1 MDDGLQF
8 NLPKNRSSVI
18 KVIGV
23 GGGGSNAVNHMKNV
37 GVNGVDFMVFNTDA
51 QALYHSPVANKVQLG
66 ASLTEGL
73 GAGADPEIGRKAA
86 EESISEIQHMLETGT
101 KMCFITAGMGGG
113 TGTGAA
119 PIIAKAAR
127 DMGILTVG
135 IVTSPFGFEGKI
147 RKAQAEEGIKAM
159 REAVDSLIVIN
170 NDKLRQVYGD
180 LGFRNAF
187 AKADAVLAGAAK
199 GIAEVITNHYTQN
212 IDLRDAKTVLEN
224 SGSALFGT
232 GEGTGSNRAALAI
245 EAALDSPLLNDN
257 QIKGAQNVLLLL
269 TSGSGE
275 HEVTIDEI
283 GEITDHIQ
291 REAGGNANVIMGIGA
306 AEEEGSK
313 ITCTIIATG
322 FPTGTRVLPTDKVE
336 VVKYDLDTQESQVH
350 TQEVLAVE
358 EIIEEAPAPVAET
371 SERIVMD
378 LGEAEEE
385 EMTMPAPLME
395 EAPEAKD
402 EVEMDEAPEME
413 ASPEMET
420 TIELEETP
428 EVTAHDEFE
437 VEDVIELEETPEVL
451 TVEEEEDPMMGFPQ
465 MPEEDHEE
473 RFESTIESDTHLD
486 EEPTVHVLEWDL
498 EDEDEPIHER
508 IVSAEE
514 ASILSVVEETE
525 SEEFEE
531 LPIAEETKEAEEAAE
546 PTLAGGWDLFSNAH
560 EPEEEEIELTFVDD
574 EDDGEVS
581 LELDTPEEEETPF
594 DAPAPAAR
602 ENHHGMVEAQAAPA
616 MPEAM
621 DAPIEEEETTFSLD
635 DIDGDGFSLE
645 IEEADTPRA
654 EDKEAPEERDYDP
667 FEMSLSDMPELKA
680 KADLEVVESS
690 FTLPSTEF
698 DMQPEASVDA
708 LEVSTMEE
716 DPDLKFEV
724 KSSEAVEELEDE
736 ADATVE
742 QAMDQP
748 ISQLPKRAA
757 QELPDKIQ
765 ERMNRLQKFGY
776 RFKENLT
783 EVERTP
789 AYKRQGIDFDL
800 EQKSGEMPSNLGVD
814 SEGNI
819 RTNNSFLHD
828 NVD

>member
-37 GVNGVDFMVFNTDA
+37 GVNGVDFMVCNTDA

-73 GAGADPEIGRKAA
+73 GAGADPEIGRQAA
-86 EESISEIQHMLETGT
+86 EESIGEIQNMLETGT

-119 PIIAKAAR
+119 PIIAQAAR

-187 AKADAVLAGAAK
+187 EKADEVLAGAAK

-232 GEGTGSNRAALAI
+232 GEGTGSNRAELAI
-245 EAALDSPLLNDN
+245 GGALDSPLLNDN

-322 FPTGTRVLPTDKVE
+322 FPTGTRMLPTDKVE

-350 TQEVLAVE
+350 TQEVVTAQ
-358 EIIEEAPAPVAET
+358 EIIEEAPEPVADT

-385 EMTMPAPLME
+385 EVAMPAPLME
-395 EAPEAKD
+395 EAPEVED
-402 EVEMDEAPEME
+402 EFEMDEAPEME
-413 ASPEMET
+413 AA
-420 TIELEETP
+420 IELEETS
-428 EVTAHDEFE
+428 EVVAHAELE
-437 VEDVIELEETPEVL
+437 VEAAED
-451 TVEEEEDPMMGFPQ
+451 EEDPMMGFPQ

-473 RFESTIESDTHLD
+473 RFEGTIESDTNID

-498 EDEDEPIHER
+498 EDEAEEAHES

-514 ASILSVVEETE
+514 ASILPVVEEAE
-525 SEEFEE
+525 NEEFEE
-531 LPIAEETKEAEEAAE
+531 LPVGEETEEVEEAAE
-546 PTLAGGWDLFSNAH
+546 PTLAGGWDLFSTAH

-574 EDDGEVS
+574 EDDGKVS
-581 LELDTPEEEETPF
+581 MELDTPEEEETPF

-602 ENHHGMVEAQAAPA
+602 DNHHGMVEAQAAPA

-645 IEEADTPRA
+645 IEEVDTPRA

-667 FEMSLSDMPELKA
+667 FEMSLSDMSELKA

-708 LEVSTMEE
+708 VEVSTMEE
-716 DPDLKFEV
+716 DPDLKFEI
-724 KSSEAVEELEDE
+724 KASEVAEELEEE

-757 QELPDKIQ
+757 QELPNKIQ

-789 AYKRQGIDFDL
+789 AYKRQGLDVDL
-800 EQKSGEMPSNLGVD
+800 EQKSGEKPSNLGVD
-814 SEGNI
+814 PEGNI

>member
-1 MDDGLQF
+1 MIDDGLQF

-37 GVNGVDFMVFNTDA
+37 GVNGVDFMVCNTDA

-73 GAGADPEIGRKAA
+73 GAGADPEIGRQAA
-86 EESISEIQHMLETGT
+86 VESIDEIQSILETGT

-147 RKAQAEEGIKAM
+147 RKAQSEEGIKAM

-187 AKADAVLAGAAK
+187 AKADEVLAGAAK

-232 GEGTGSNRAALAI
+232 GEGEGPDRAVTAI
-245 EAALDSPLLNDN
+245 GAALDSPLLNDN
-257 QIKGAQNVLLLL
+257 HIKGAKNILLLL

-275 HEVTIDEI
+275 HEITIDEI

-291 REAGGNANVIMGIGA
+291 REAGGNANVIMGIGD
-306 AEEEGSK
+306 AEEVGSK

-336 VVKYDLDTQESQVH
+336 VVKYDLESQDTPAVVAVEVPSAKVELDTQEP
-350 TQEVLAVE
+350 TLEME
-358 EIIEEAPAPVAET
+358 ERV
-371 SERIVMD
+371 VMD

-385 EMTMPAPLME
+385 EAPVFAAE
-395 EAPEAKD
+395 QETPGA
-402 EVEMDEAPEME
+402 EVEEDFETEA
-413 ASPEMET
+413 
-420 TIELEETP
+420 
-428 EVTAHDEFE
+428 EFQQ
-437 VEDVIELEETPEVL
+437 
-451 TVEEEEDPMMGFPQ
+451 EDPMVGFPQ

-473 RFESTIESDTHLD
+473 RFEGTIQENAFID
-486 EEPTVHVLEWDL
+486 EEPTVHVLEWDM
-498 EDEDEPIHER
+498 EDEEEEVQER
-508 IVSAEE
+508 IVAAEE
-514 ASILSVVEETE
+514 MSILPVNEEIEEPEME
-525 SEEFEE
+525 SEAFDQDAQQ
-531 LPIAEETKEAEEAAE
+531 LS
-546 PTLAGGWDLFSNAH
+546 GGWDLFSTVDSS
-560 EPEEEEIELTFVDD
+560 EEEEMELTFVDD
-574 EDDGEVS
+574 TDEEAQSTEVAHAM
-581 LELDTPEEEETPF
+581 ETQEEVEYEF
-594 DAPAPAAR
+594 DAPAPAQMER
-602 ENHHGMVEAQAAPA
+602 STGMIESKQEEFPQALEAPLSEDLDQDSEGAAFTL
-616 MPEAM
+616 
-621 DAPIEEEETTFSLD
+621 DDIEGDGFTLEFDNEETTFEQD
-635 DIDGDGFSLE
+635 
-645 IEEADTPRA
+645 
-654 EDKEAPEERDYDP
+654 EDEPEERDYDP
-667 FEMSLSDMPELKA
+667 FDMSLSEMPDLKM
-680 KADLEVVESS
+680 KADMEGVESS
-690 FTLPSTEF
+690 FKLPSSEF
-698 DMQPEASVDA
+698 DLKPQASVDPT
-708 LEVSTMEE
+708 EVDTLDDPELRFEIKETAQTYEE
-716 DPDLKFEV
+716 ETETSLDVDMDL
-724 KSSEAVEELEDE
+724 
-736 ADATVE
+736 
-742 QAMDQP
+742 P
-748 ISQLPKRAA
+748 IAHLPKRTA
-757 QELPDKIQ
+757 QELPSKIQ

-789 AYKRQGIDFDL
+789 AYKRQGLDFDL
-800 EQKSGEMPSNLGVD
+800 EQKSAQTPSNLGVD

>member
-37 GVNGVDFMVFNTDA
+37 GVNGVDFMVCNTDA

-66 ASLTEGL
+66 VSLTEGL
-73 GAGADPEIGRKAA
+73 GAGADPEIGRQAA
-86 EESISEIQHMLETGT
+86 EESIGEIQNILETGT

-187 AKADAVLAGAAK
+187 AKADEVLAGAAK

-232 GEGTGSNRAALAI
+232 GEGTGSNRAELAI
-245 EAALDSPLLNDN
+245 GAALDSPLLNDN

-350 TQEVLAVE
+350 TQEVVTAQ
-358 EIIEEAPAPVAET
+358 EIIEEAPAPVADS

-385 EMTMPAPLME
+385 EVAMPAPLME
-395 EAPEAKD
+395 EAPEVED
-402 EVEMDEAPEME
+402 EFEMDEAPEMDEVPAME
-413 ASPEMET
+413 AA
-420 TIELEETP
+420 IELEETL
-428 EVTAHDEFE
+428 EVVARAELE
-437 VEDVIELEETPEVL
+437 VEAAED
-451 TVEEEEDPMMGFPQ
+451 EEDPMMGFPQ
-465 MPEEDHEE
+465 LPEEDHEE
-473 RFESTIESDTHLD
+473 RFEGTIESDTNLD

-498 EDEDEPIHER
+498 EDEAEEAHES

-514 ASILSVVEETE
+514 ASILPVVEEAE
-525 SEEFEE
+525 NEEFEE
-531 LPIAEETKEAEEAAE
+531 IPVGEETEEVVEAAE
-546 PTLAGGWDLFSNAH
+546 PTLAGGWDLFSTAH

-581 LELDTPEEEETPF
+581 MELDAPTEQETPF

-621 DAPIEEEETTFSLD
+621 DAPIEEDETTFSLD

-645 IEEADTPRA
+645 IEEVDTPRA

-708 LEVSTMEE
+708 VEVSTMEE
-716 DPDLKFEV
+716 DPDLKFEI
-724 KSSEAVEELEDE
+724 KASEVVEELEEE

-757 QELPDKIQ
+757 QELPNKIQ

-789 AYKRQGIDFDL
+789 AYKRQGLDFDL
-800 EQKSGEMPSNLGVD
+800 EQKSAEMPSNLGVD

>member
-1 MDDGLQF
+1 MMDDGLQF

-37 GVNGVDFMVFNTDA
+37 GVNGVDFMVCNTDA

-66 ASLTEGL
+66 VSLTEGL
-73 GAGADPEIGRKAA
+73 GAGADPEIGRQAA
-86 EESISEIQHMLETGT
+86 EESISEIQNMLETGT

-119 PIIAKAAR
+119 PVIAKASR

-187 AKADAVLAGAAK
+187 AKADEVLAGAAK

-232 GEGTGSNRAALAI
+232 GEGTGSNRAELAI
-245 EAALDSPLLNDN
+245 GAALDSPLLNDN

-350 TQEVLAVE
+350 TQEVVTAQ
-358 EIIEEAPAPVAET
+358 EIIEEVPAPVANT

-385 EMTMPAPLME
+385 EVAMPAPLME
-395 EAPEAKD
+395 EAPE
-402 EVEMDEAPEME
+402 
-413 ASPEMET
+413 
-420 TIELEETP
+420 
-428 EVTAHDEFE
+428 
-437 VEDVIELEETPEVL
+437 VED
-451 TVEEEEDPMMGFPQ
+451 EEDPMMGFPQ
-465 MPEEDHEE
+465 MPEEDYEE
-473 RFESTIESDTHLD
+473 RFEATIESDTNLD

-498 EDEDEPIHER
+498 EELDEEAHES

-514 ASILSVVEETE
+514 ASILPAVEEAE
-525 SEEFEE
+525 NDEFEE
-531 LPIAEETKEAEEAAE
+531 LPVGEEAAE
-546 PTLAGGWDLFSNAH
+546 LEEATEPTLVGGWDLFSAAH

-581 LELDTPEEEETPF
+581 MELDAPTEEETPF

-602 ENHHGMVEAQAAPA
+602 DNHHGMVEAQTAPA

-635 DIDGDGFSLE
+635 DIEGDGFSLE
-645 IEEADTPRA
+645 IEEVDTPKA

-708 LEVSTMEE
+708 VEVSTMEE
-716 DPDLKFEV
+716 DPDLKFEI
-724 KSSEAVEELEDE
+724 KASEVVEELEEE

-757 QELPDKIQ
+757 QELPNKIQ

-789 AYKRQGIDFDL
+789 AYKRQGMDFDL
-800 EQKSGEMPSNLGVD
+800 EQKSAEMPSNLGVD

>member
-1 MDDGLQF
+1 MMDDGLQF

-37 GVNGVDFMVFNTDA
+37 GVNGVDFMVCNTDA

-73 GAGADPEIGRKAA
+73 GAGADPDIGRQAA
-86 EESISEIQHMLETGT
+86 QESIDEIQNILETGT

-187 AKADAVLAGAAK
+187 AKADEVLAGAAK

-232 GEGTGSNRAALAI
+232 GEGTGSNRAELAI
-245 EAALDSPLLNDN
+245 GAALDSPLLNDN

-275 HEVTIDEI
+275 YEVTIDEM

-322 FPTGTRVLPTDKVE
+322 FPTGTRVLPTDTVE
-336 VVKYDLDTQESQVH
+336 VVKYDLDTQNSTID
-350 TQEVLAVE
+350 TQEVIATQ
-358 EIIEEAPAPVAET
+358 EIIEKAPAPVADT

-378 LGEAEEE
+378 LGE
-385 EMTMPAPLME
+385 
-395 EAPEAKD
+395 
-402 EVEMDEAPEME
+402 
-413 ASPEMET
+413 
-420 TIELEETP
+420 
-428 EVTAHDEFE
+428 
-437 VEDVIELEETPEVL
+437 
-451 TVEEEEDPMMGFPQ
+451 VEEEEVAMPVPLMEVEPEIEEEENLMMGFAQ

-473 RFESTIESDTHLD
+473 RFEDTIESDTTLD

-498 EDEDEPIHER
+498 EDQDEEAHES
-508 IVSAEE
+508 IVSADD
-514 ASILSVVEETE
+514 ASILTVVDEVENE
-525 SEEFEE
+525 DFEE
-531 LPIAEETKEAEEAAE
+531 LPVAEETQEIKDTTE
-546 PTLAGGWDLFSNAH
+546 PTLVGGWDLFSTVH
-560 EPEEEEIELTFVDD
+560 EPEEEEIELNFVDD

-581 LELDTPEEEETPF
+581 MELDTPAEEETPF
-594 DAPAPAAR
+594 DATAPAAL
-602 ENHHGMVEAQAAPA
+602 ENKHGMVEAQAATA

-635 DIDGDGFSLE
+635 DIEGDGFSLE
-645 IEEADTPRA
+645 IEEVDTPRSK
-654 EDKEAPEERDYDP
+654 DKEAPEERDYDP

-698 DMQPEASVDA
+698 EMQPEASVDA
-708 LEVSTMEE
+708 AEVSTMEE
-716 DPDLKFEV
+716 DPDLKFQI
-724 KSSEAVEELEDE
+724 KASEALEELGDE

-757 QELPDKIQ
+757 QELPNKIQ

-789 AYKRQGIDFDL
+789 AYKRQGLDVDL
-800 EQKSGEMPSNLGVD
+800 EQKSGEKPSNLGVD

>member
-37 GVNGVDFMVFNTDA
+37 GVNGVDFMVCNTDA

-73 GAGADPEIGRKAA
+73 GAGADPEIGRQAA
-86 EESISEIQHMLETGT
+86 EESIGEIQNMLETGT
-101 KMCFITAGMGGG
+101 KMCFVTAGMGGG

-127 DMGILTVG
+127 EMDILTVG
-135 IVTSPFGFEGKI
+135 IVTSPFAFEGKI
-147 RKAQAEEGIKAM
+147 RKVQAEKGISAM
-159 REAVDSLIVIN
+159 REVVDSLIVIN

-187 AKADAVLAGAAK
+187 EKADEVLAGAAK

-232 GEGTGSNRAALAI
+232 GEGTGSNRAEHAI
-245 EAALDSPLLNDN
+245 SAALDSPLLNDN

-269 TSGSGE
+269 TSASGE

-283 GEITDHIQ
+283 GEITNHIQ

-306 AEEEGSK
+306 AKEEGSK

-336 VVKYDLDTQESQVH
+336 VVKYDLDTQESQVQNQEVIA
-350 TQEVLAVE
+350 TQES
-358 EIIEEAPAPVAET
+358 IEEAPEPIADS

-378 LGEAEEE
+378 LGEADEEE
-385 EMTMPAPLME
+385 VSMPAPRT
-395 EAPEAKD
+395 
-402 EVEMDEAPEME
+402 EVQPEME
-413 ASPEMET
+413 GA
-420 TIELEETP
+420 
-428 EVTAHDEFE
+428 
-437 VEDVIELEETPEVL
+437 VEDEDELKMEAAIESKEISEVM
-451 TVEEEEDPMMGFPQ
+451 TEEEEDPMIGFPQ
-465 MPEEDHEE
+465 MPEENHEE
-473 RFESTIESDTHLD
+473 RFEGTIESDTNLD

-498 EDEDEPIHER
+498 VEEDEEARES

-514 ASILSVVEETE
+514 ASVLPVTEEIEETE
-525 SEEFEE
+525 G
-531 LPIAEETKEAEEAAE
+531 ATGQ
-546 PTLAGGWDLFSNAH
+546 TLEGGWDLFSTAH

-574 EDDGEVS
+574 ENDGEAS
-581 LELDTPEEEETPF
+581 MELDTQEEEETPF
-594 DAPAPAAR
+594 DAPAPTAR
-602 ENHHGMVEAQAAPA
+602 ENNHGMVEAQTAPV

-621 DAPIEEEETTFSLD
+621 DAPIEDEETTFSLD
-635 DIDGDGFSLE
+635 DVEGDGFTLE
-645 IEEADTPRA
+645 MEEVDTLRV

-698 DMQPEASVDA
+698 DIQPEAAMDTA
-708 LEVSTMEE
+708 EVSTLEE
-716 DPDLKFEV
+716 DPDLKFEI
-724 KSSEAVEELEDE
+724 KATEAVEELEE
-736 ADATVE
+736 DAESSVE
-742 QAMDQP
+742 QTMDQP

-757 QELPDKIQ
+757 QELPSKIQ

-789 AYKRQGIDFDL
+789 AYKRQGLDVDL
-800 EQKSGEMPSNLGVD
+800 EQKSGEKPSNLGVD

>member
-1 MDDGLQF
+1 MIDDGLQF

-37 GVNGVDFMVFNTDA
+37 GVNGVDFMVCNTDA

-73 GAGADPEIGRKAA
+73 GAGADPEIGRQAA
-86 EESISEIQHMLETGT
+86 VESIDEIQSILETGT

-147 RKAQAEEGIKAM
+147 RKAQSEEGINAM

-187 AKADAVLAGAAK
+187 AKADEVLAGAAK

-232 GEGTGSNRAALAI
+232 GEGEGLDRAVTAI
-245 EAALDSPLLNDN
+245 GAALDSPLLNDN
-257 QIKGAQNVLLLL
+257 HIKGAKNILLLL

-275 HEVTIDEI
+275 HEITIDEI

-291 REAGGNANVIMGIGA
+291 REAGGNANVIMGIGD
-306 AEEEGSK
+306 AEEVGSK

-336 VVKYDLDTQESQVH
+336 VVKYDLESQDTPAVVAVEVPSAKVELDTQEP
-350 TQEVLAVE
+350 TLEME
-358 EIIEEAPAPVAET
+358 ERV
-371 SERIVMD
+371 VMD

-385 EMTMPAPLME
+385 EAPVFAAE
-395 EAPEAKD
+395 QETPGA
-402 EVEMDEAPEME
+402 EVEEDFETEA
-413 ASPEMET
+413 
-420 TIELEETP
+420 
-428 EVTAHDEFE
+428 EFQQ
-437 VEDVIELEETPEVL
+437 
-451 TVEEEEDPMMGFPQ
+451 EDPMVGFPQ

-473 RFESTIESDTHLD
+473 RFEGTIQENAFID
-486 EEPTVHVLEWDL
+486 EEPTVHVLEWDM
-498 EDEDEPIHER
+498 EDEEEEVQER
-508 IVSAEE
+508 IVAAEE
-514 ASILSVVEETE
+514 MSILPVNEEIEEPEME
-525 SEEFEE
+525 SEAFDQDAQQ
-531 LPIAEETKEAEEAAE
+531 LS
-546 PTLAGGWDLFSNAH
+546 GGWDLFSTVDSS
-560 EPEEEEIELTFVDD
+560 EEEEMELTFVDD
-574 EDDGEVS
+574 TDEEAQSTEVAHAM
-581 LELDTPEEEETPF
+581 ETQEEVEYEF
-594 DAPAPAAR
+594 DAPAPAQMER
-602 ENHHGMVEAQAAPA
+602 SSGMIESKQEEFPQALEAPLSEDLDQDSEGAAFTL
-616 MPEAM
+616 
-621 DAPIEEEETTFSLD
+621 DDIEGDGFTLEFDNEETTFEQD
-635 DIDGDGFSLE
+635 
-645 IEEADTPRA
+645 
-654 EDKEAPEERDYDP
+654 EDEPEERDYDP
-667 FEMSLSDMPELKA
+667 FDMSLSEMPDLKM
-680 KADLEVVESS
+680 KADMEGVESS
-690 FTLPSTEF
+690 FKLPSSEF
-698 DMQPEASVDA
+698 DLKPQASVDPT
-708 LEVSTMEE
+708 EVDTLDDPELRFEIKETTQTYEE
-716 DPDLKFEV
+716 ETETSLDVDMDL
-724 KSSEAVEELEDE
+724 
-736 ADATVE
+736 
-742 QAMDQP
+742 P
-748 ISQLPKRAA
+748 IAHLPKRTA
-757 QELPDKIQ
+757 QELPSKIQ

-789 AYKRQGIDFDL
+789 AYKRQGLDFDL
-800 EQKSGEMPSNLGVD
+800 EQKSAQTPSNLGVD

>member
-1 MDDGLQF
+1 MMDDGLQF

-37 GVNGVDFMVFNTDA
+37 GVNGVDFMVCNTDA

-73 GAGADPEIGRKAA
+73 GAGADPEIGRQAA
-86 EESISEIQHMLETGT
+86 EESIGEIQNMLETGT

-147 RKAQAEEGIKAM
+147 RKAQAEEGIKAV

-187 AKADAVLAGAAK
+187 AKADEVLAGAAK

-232 GEGTGSNRAALAI
+232 GEGTGSNRAELAI
-245 EAALDSPLLNDN
+245 GAALDSPLLNDN

-350 TQEVLAVE
+350 TQEVVTAQ
-358 EIIEEAPAPVAET
+358 EIIEEAPAPVADT

-385 EMTMPAPLME
+385 EVAMPAPPME
-395 EAPEAKD
+395 EAPEVED

-413 ASPEMET
+413 AA
-420 TIELEETP
+420 IELEETP
-428 EVTAHDEFE
+428 EIAHYELE
-437 VEDVIELEETPEVL
+437 VEAA
-451 TVEEEEDPMMGFPQ
+451 EEEEDPMMGFPQ

-473 RFESTIESDTHLD
+473 RFEGTIESDTNLD

-498 EDEDEPIHER
+498 EDEAEEAHES

-514 ASILSVVEETE
+514 ASFLPVMEEAE
-525 SEEFEE
+525 DEEFEE
-531 LPIAEETKEAEEAAE
+531 LPVAEETEEVEEAAE
-546 PTLAGGWDLFSNAH
+546 PTLAGGWDLFSTAH

-581 LELDTPEEEETPF
+581 MELDTQEEEETPF

-621 DAPIEEEETTFSLD
+621 DAPIEEEEETTFSLD

-645 IEEADTPRA
+645 IEEVDTPRV

-708 LEVSTMEE
+708 VEISTMEE
-716 DPDLKFEV
+716 DPDLKFEI
-724 KSSEAVEELEDE
+724 KASEVVEELEEE

-757 QELPDKIQ
+757 QELPNKIQ

-789 AYKRQGIDFDL
+789 AYKRQGLDVDL
-800 EQKSGEMPSNLGVD
+800 EQKSGEKPSNLGVD

>member
-1 MDDGLQF
+1 MMDDGLQF

-37 GVNGVDFMVFNTDA
+37 GVNGVDFMVCNTDA

-73 GAGADPEIGRKAA
+73 GAGADPAIGRQAA
-86 EESISEIQHMLETGT
+86 EESTGEIQNMLETGT

-187 AKADAVLAGAAK
+187 AKADEVLAGAAK

-232 GEGTGSNRAALAI
+232 GEGTGSNRAELAI
-245 EAALDSPLLNDN
+245 GAALDSPLLNDN

-350 TQEVLAVE
+350 TQEVIATQ
-358 EIIEEAPAPVAET
+358 EIIEEAPAPVSDT

-378 LGEAEEE
+378 LGETEEE
-385 EMTMPAPLME
+385 EVAMPAPLME
-395 EAPEAKD
+395 EAPEV
-402 EVEMDEAPEME
+402 EVEFEMDEAPEME
-413 ASPEMET
+413 VA
-420 TIELEETP
+420 IELEETT
-428 EVTAHDEFE
+428 EVMAHDELE
-437 VEDVIELEETPEVL
+437 VEAAED
-451 TVEEEEDPMMGFPQ
+451 EEDPMIGFPQ

-473 RFESTIESDTHLD
+473 RFEGTIESDTYLD

-498 EDEDEPIHER
+498 EDEDEEAHES

-514 ASILSVVEETE
+514 ASILPVMEEAE
-525 SEEFEE
+525 NDEFEE
-531 LPIAEETKEAEEAAE
+531 LPTADKTEEIEEAAE
-546 PTLAGGWDLFSNAH
+546 PTLVGGWNLFSNAH
-560 EPEEEEIELTFVDD
+560 EPDEEEIELTFVDD

-581 LELDTPEEEETPF
+581 MELDTPEEEETPF

-602 ENHHGMVEAQAAPA
+602 ENTHGMVEAQAAPD
-616 MPEAM
+616 MPDAM

-635 DIDGDGFSLE
+635 DIEGDGYSLE
-645 IEEADTPRA
+645 IEEVDTPKS

-690 FTLPSTEF
+690 FTLLSTEF

-708 LEVSTMEE
+708 VEVSTMEE
-716 DPDLKFEV
+716 DPDLKFEI
-724 KSSEAVEELEDE
+724 KASESVEEFEDE

-757 QELPDKIQ
+757 QELPNKIQ

-789 AYKRQGIDFDL
+789 AYKRQGLDVDL
-800 EQKSGEMPSNLGVD
+800 EQKSAETPSNLGVD

>member
-37 GVNGVDFMVFNTDA
+37 GVNGVDFMVCNTDA

-73 GAGADPEIGRKAA
+73 GAGADPEIGRQAA
-86 EESISEIQHMLETGT
+86 QESIGEIQNILETGT

-187 AKADAVLAGAAK
+187 AKADEVLAGAAK

-232 GEGTGSNRAALAI
+232 GEGTGSNRAELAI
-245 EAALDSPLLNDN
+245 GSALDSPLLNDN

-275 HEVTIDEI
+275 YEVTIDEM

-322 FPTGTRVLPTDKVE
+322 FPTGTRVLPTDTLE
-336 VVKYDLDTQESQVH
+336 VVKYDLDTQNTTVESQ
-350 TQEVLAVE
+350 EVIAMQ
-358 EIIEEAPAPVAET
+358 EIIEETPAPVADT

-378 LGEAEEE
+378 LGEAEEVE
-385 EMTMPAPLME
+385 VAVPTPLME
-395 EAPEAKD
+395 EAPEVED
-402 EVEMDEAPEME
+402 EVEVEMDQAPEME
-413 ASPEMET
+413 AA
-420 TIELEETP
+420 IQLEETP
-428 EVTAHDEFE
+428 EVMTA
-437 VEDVIELEETPEVL
+437 EEG
-451 TVEEEEDPMMGFPQ
+451 EDPMMGFPQ

-473 RFESTIESDTHLD
+473 RFEGTIESDTDLD

-498 EDEDEPIHER
+498 EDEDEEAHES
-508 IVSAEE
+508 IVSADD
-514 ASILSVVEETE
+514 ASILPVVDEVENEDIEELPVAEETE
-525 SEEFEE
+525 E
-531 LPIAEETKEAEEAAE
+531 IKDTTE
-546 PTLAGGWDLFSNAH
+546 PTLVGGWDLFSTAH
-560 EPEEEEIELTFVDD
+560 EPVEEEIELTFVDD

-581 LELDTPEEEETPF
+581 MELDTPTEEETPF

-602 ENHHGMVEAQAAPA
+602 DNHHGMVEAQAAPA

-621 DAPIEEEETTFSLD
+621 DAPIEEEEETTFSLD

-645 IEEADTPRA
+645 IEEVDTPRA

-690 FTLPSTEF
+690 FTLSSTEF
-698 DMQPEASVDA
+698 DMQPEAAVDA
-708 LEVSTMEE
+708 VEVSAIEE
-716 DPDLKFEV
+716 DPDLKFEI
-724 KSSEAVEELEDE
+724 KASEAVEELEEE
-736 ADATVE
+736 AEASVE

-757 QELPDKIQ
+757 QELPNKIQ

-789 AYKRQGIDFDL
+789 AYKRQGLDFDL
-800 EQKSGEMPSNLGVD
+800 EQKSGEMPSNLCVD
-814 SEGNI
+814 CDG
-819 RTNNSFLHD
+819 
-828 NVD
+828 

>member
-1 MDDGLQF
+1 MIDDGLQF

-37 GVNGVDFMVFNTDA
+37 GVNGVDFMVCNTDA

-73 GAGADPEIGRKAA
+73 GAGADPEIGRQAA
-86 EESISEIQHMLETGT
+86 VESIDEIQSILETGT

-147 RKAQAEEGIKAM
+147 RKAQSEEGIKAM

-187 AKADAVLAGAAK
+187 AKADEVLAGAAK

-232 GEGTGSNRAALAI
+232 GSGEGPDRAVTAI
-245 EAALDSPLLNDN
+245 GAALDSPLLNDN
-257 QIKGAQNVLLLL
+257 HIKGAKNILLLL

-275 HEVTIDEI
+275 HEITIDEI

-291 REAGGNANVIMGIGA
+291 REAGGNANVIMGIGD
-306 AEEEGSK
+306 AEEVGSK

-336 VVKYDLDTQESQVH
+336 VVKYDLESQDTPAVVAVEVPSAKVELDTQEP
-350 TQEVLAVE
+350 TLEME
-358 EIIEEAPAPVAET
+358 ERV
-371 SERIVMD
+371 VMD

-385 EMTMPAPLME
+385 EAPVFAAE
-395 EAPEAKD
+395 QKTPGA
-402 EVEMDEAPEME
+402 EVEGDFETEA
-413 ASPEMET
+413 
-420 TIELEETP
+420 ELQQ
-428 EVTAHDEFE
+428 
-437 VEDVIELEETPEVL
+437 
-451 TVEEEEDPMMGFPQ
+451 EDPMVGFPQ

-473 RFESTIESDTHLD
+473 RFEGTIQENAFID
-486 EEPTVHVLEWDL
+486 EEPTVHVLEWDM
-498 EDEDEPIHER
+498 EDEEEEVQER
-508 IVSAEE
+508 IVAAEE
-514 ASILSVVEETE
+514 MSILPVNEEIEEPEME
-525 SEEFEE
+525 SEVFDQDAQQ
-531 LPIAEETKEAEEAAE
+531 LS
-546 PTLAGGWDLFSNAH
+546 GGWDLFSTVDSS
-560 EPEEEEIELTFVDD
+560 EEEEMELTFVDD
-574 EDDGEVS
+574 TDEEAQSTEVAHAM
-581 LELDTPEEEETPF
+581 EAQEEVEYEF
-594 DAPAPAAR
+594 DAPAPAQMER
-602 ENHHGMVEAQAAPA
+602 STGMVESKQEEFPQALEAPLS
-616 MPEAM
+616 EAL
-621 DAPIEEEETTFSLD
+621 DQDSEGAAFTLDDIEGDGFTLEFDNEETTFEQD
-635 DIDGDGFSLE
+635 
-645 IEEADTPRA
+645 
-654 EDKEAPEERDYDP
+654 EDEPEERDYDP
-667 FEMSLSDMPELKA
+667 FDMSLSEMPDLKM
-680 KADLEVVESS
+680 KADMEGVESS
-690 FTLPSTEF
+690 FKLPSSEF
-698 DMQPEASVDA
+698 DLKPQASVDPT
-708 LEVSTMEE
+708 EVDTLDDPELRFEIKETAQTYEE
-716 DPDLKFEV
+716 ETETSLDVDMDL
-724 KSSEAVEELEDE
+724 
-736 ADATVE
+736 
-742 QAMDQP
+742 P
-748 ISQLPKRAA
+748 IAHLPKRTA
-757 QELPDKIQ
+757 QELPSKIQ

-789 AYKRQGIDFDL
+789 AYKRQGLDFDL
-800 EQKSGEMPSNLGVD
+800 EQKSAQTPSNLGVD

>member
-37 GVNGVDFMVFNTDA
+37 GVNGVDFMVCNTDA

-73 GAGADPEIGRKAA
+73 GAGADPEIGRQAA
-86 EESISEIQHMLETGT
+86 EESIGEIQNMLETGT

-119 PIIAKAAR
+119 PIIAQAAR

-187 AKADAVLAGAAK
+187 EKADEVLAGAAK

-232 GEGTGSNRAALAI
+232 GEGTGSNRAELAI
-245 EAALDSPLLNDN
+245 GGALDSPLLNDN

-322 FPTGTRVLPTDKVE
+322 FPTGTRMLPTDKVE

-350 TQEVLAVE
+350 TQEVVTAQ
-358 EIIEEAPAPVAET
+358 EIIEEAPEPVADT

-385 EMTMPAPLME
+385 EVAMPAPLME
-395 EAPEAKD
+395 EAPEVED
-402 EVEMDEAPEME
+402 EFEMDEAPEME
-413 ASPEMET
+413 AA
-420 TIELEETP
+420 IELEETS
-428 EVTAHDEFE
+428 EVVAHAELE
-437 VEDVIELEETPEVL
+437 VEAAED
-451 TVEEEEDPMMGFPQ
+451 EEDPMMGFPQ

-473 RFESTIESDTHLD
+473 RFEGTIESDTNPD

-498 EDEDEPIHER
+498 EDEDEEAHES
-508 IVSAEE
+508 IVSADD
-514 ASILSVVEETE
+514 ASILPVVDEVENE
-525 SEEFEE
+525 DFEE
-531 LPIAEETKEAEEAAE
+531 LPLAEETEEIKDTTE
-546 PTLAGGWDLFSNAH
+546 PTLVGGWDLFSTAH

-574 EDDGEVS
+574 EDDGEIS
-581 LELDTPEEEETPF
+581 MELDTPAEEETPLE
-594 DAPAPAAR
+594 APVPAVL
-602 ENHHGMVEAQAAPA
+602 ENKHGMVEAQAAPA

-635 DIDGDGFSLE
+635 DIEGDGFSLE
-645 IEEADTPRA
+645 IEEVDTPRSK
-654 EDKEAPEERDYDP
+654 DKEAPEERDYDP
-667 FEMSLSDMPELKA
+667 FEMSLSDMSELKA

-698 DMQPEASVDA
+698 EMQPETSVDIV
-708 LEVSTMEE
+708 EVSAMEE
-716 DPDLKFEV
+716 DPDLKFQI
-724 KSSEAVEELEDE
+724 KASEGLEELEDE

-757 QELPDKIQ
+757 QELPNKIQ

-789 AYKRQGIDFDL
+789 AYKRQGLDVDL
-800 EQKSGEMPSNLGVD
+800 EQKSGEKPSNLGVD

>member
-37 GVNGVDFMVFNTDA
+37 GVNGVDFMVCNTDA

-73 GAGADPEIGRKAA
+73 GAGADPEIGRQAA
-86 EESISEIQHMLETGT
+86 EESIGEIQNMLETGT

-119 PIIAKAAR
+119 PVIAKASR

-187 AKADAVLAGAAK
+187 AKADEVLAGAAK

-232 GEGTGSNRAALAI
+232 GEGTGSNRAELAI
-245 EAALDSPLLNDN
+245 GSALDSPLLNDN

-350 TQEVLAVE
+350 TEEVIATQEM
-358 EIIEEAPAPVAET
+358 IEETPAPVAQT

-385 EMTMPAPLME
+385 EVAMPAPLME
-395 EAPEAKD
+395 EEP
-402 EVEMDEAPEME
+402 EVENEAEGLDMDIEDEFEMEAAPEME
-413 ASPEMET
+413 AA
-420 TIELEETP
+420 IEPEETP
-428 EVTAHDEFE
+428 EIAHY
-437 VEDVIELEETPEVL
+437 ELEAEAG
-451 TVEEEEDPMMGFPQ
+451 EEGEDPMMGFPQ

-473 RFESTIESDTHLD
+473 RFEGTIESDTNLD

-498 EDEDEPIHER
+498 EDEAEEAHES

-514 ASILSVVEETE
+514 ASFLPAMEEAE
-525 SEEFEE
+525 DEEFEE
-531 LPIAEETKEAEEAAE
+531 LPVAEETEEVEEAAE
-546 PTLAGGWDLFSNAH
+546 PTLAGGWDLFSTAH

-581 LELDTPEEEETPF
+581 MELDTQEEEETPF

-621 DAPIEEEETTFSLD
+621 DGPIEEEETTFSLD

-645 IEEADTPRA
+645 IEEVDTPRA

-698 DMQPEASVDA
+698 DMQPKASEDTV
-708 LEVSTMEE
+708 EISTMEE
-716 DPDLKFEV
+716 DPDLKFEI
-724 KSSEAVEELEDE
+724 KATESVEELEDE

-757 QELPDKIQ
+757 QELPNKIQ

-789 AYKRQGIDFDL
+789 AYKRQGLDFDL
-800 EQKSGEMPSNLGVD
+800 EQKSAEIPSNLGVD

>member
-1 MDDGLQF
+1 MMDDGLQF

-37 GVNGVDFMVFNTDA
+37 GVNGVDFMVCNTDA

-73 GAGADPEIGRKAA
+73 GAGADPKIGRQAA
-86 EESISEIQHMLETGT
+86 EESIGEIQNMLETGT

-119 PIIAKAAR
+119 PVIAKASR

-187 AKADAVLAGAAK
+187 AKADEVLAGAAK

-232 GEGTGSNRAALAI
+232 GEGTGSNRAELAI
-245 EAALDSPLLNDN
+245 GAALDSPLLNDN

-350 TQEVLAVE
+350 TEEVIATQ
-358 EIIEEAPAPVAET
+358 EIIVEAPAPVAQT

-385 EMTMPAPLME
+385 EVPMPAPLME
-395 EAPEAKD
+395 EEP
-402 EVEMDEAPEME
+402 EVEDEAEALDMDIEDEFEMETAPEME
-413 ASPEMET
+413 A
-420 TIELEETP
+420 IIGLEETP
-428 EVTAHDEFE
+428 ETAHY
-437 VEDVIELEETPEVL
+437 ELEAEVA
-451 TVEEEEDPMMGFPQ
+451 VDEEDPMMGFPQ

-473 RFESTIESDTHLD
+473 RFEGTIESDTNLD

-498 EDEDEPIHER
+498 EEEDEQAHES

-514 ASILSVVEETE
+514 ASILPVAEETE
-525 SEEFEE
+525 
-531 LPIAEETKEAEEAAE
+531 EATE
-546 PTLAGGWDLFSNAH
+546 PTLAGGWDLFSTAH

-581 LELDTPEEEETPF
+581 MELDTPEEEETPF

-602 ENHHGMVEAQAAPA
+602 ENTHGMVEAQATPA

-635 DIDGDGFSLE
+635 DIEGDGFSLE
-645 IEEADTPRA
+645 IEEVDTPKS

-698 DMQPEASVDA
+698 DMQPKASEDA
-708 LEVSTMEE
+708 AEISTMDE
-716 DPDLKFEV
+716 DPDLKFEI
-724 KSSEAVEELEDE
+724 KASESVEEFEDE

-757 QELPDKIQ
+757 QELPNKIQ

-789 AYKRQGIDFDL
+789 AYKRQGLDVDL

>member
-1 MDDGLQF
+1 MIDDGLQF

-37 GVNGVDFMVFNTDA
+37 GVNGVDFMVCNTDA

-73 GAGADPEIGRKAA
+73 GAGADPEIGRQAA
-86 EESISEIQHMLETGT
+86 VESIDEIQSILETGT

-147 RKAQAEEGIKAM
+147 RKAQSEEGIKAM

-187 AKADAVLAGAAK
+187 AKADEVLAGAAK

-232 GEGTGSNRAALAI
+232 GEGEGPDRAVTAI
-245 EAALDSPLLNDN
+245 GAALDSPLLNDN
-257 QIKGAQNVLLLL
+257 HIKGAKNILLLL

-275 HEVTIDEI
+275 HEITIDEI

-291 REAGGNANVIMGIGA
+291 REAGGNANVIMGIGD
-306 AEEEGSK
+306 AEEVGSK

-336 VVKYDLDTQESQVH
+336 VVKYDLESQDTPAVVAVEVPSAKVELDTQEP
-350 TQEVLAVE
+350 TLEME
-358 EIIEEAPAPVAET
+358 ERV
-371 SERIVMD
+371 VMD

-385 EMTMPAPLME
+385 EAPVFAAE
-395 EAPEAKD
+395 QETPGA
-402 EVEMDEAPEME
+402 EVEEDFETEA
-413 ASPEMET
+413 
-420 TIELEETP
+420 
-428 EVTAHDEFE
+428 EFQQ
-437 VEDVIELEETPEVL
+437 
-451 TVEEEEDPMMGFPQ
+451 EDPMVGFPQ

-473 RFESTIESDTHLD
+473 RFEGTIQENAFID
-486 EEPTVHVLEWDL
+486 EEPTVHVLEWDM
-498 EDEDEPIHER
+498 EDEEEEVQER
-508 IVSAEE
+508 IVAAEE
-514 ASILSVVEETE
+514 MSILPVNEEIEEPEME
-525 SEEFEE
+525 SEAFDQDAQQ
-531 LPIAEETKEAEEAAE
+531 LS
-546 PTLAGGWDLFSNAH
+546 GGWDLFSTVDSS
-560 EPEEEEIELTFVDD
+560 EEEEMELTFVDD
-574 EDDGEVS
+574 TDEEAQSTEVAHGM
-581 LELDTPEEEETPF
+581 EAQEEVEFEF
-594 DAPAPAAR
+594 DAPAPAQMER
-602 ENHHGMVEAQAAPA
+602 STGMVESKQEEFPQALEAPLSEDLDQDSEGA
-616 MPEAM
+616 AFTL
-621 DAPIEEEETTFSLD
+621 DDIEGDGFTLEFDNEETTFEQD
-635 DIDGDGFSLE
+635 
-645 IEEADTPRA
+645 
-654 EDKEAPEERDYDP
+654 EDEPEERDYDP
-667 FEMSLSDMPELKA
+667 FDMSLSEMPDLKM
-680 KADLEVVESS
+680 KADMEGVESS
-690 FTLPSTEF
+690 FKLPSSEF
-698 DMQPEASVDA
+698 DLKPQASVDPTEVDTLDDPELR
-708 LEVSTMEE
+708 LEIKETAQTYEE
-716 DPDLKFEV
+716 ETETSLDVDMDL
-724 KSSEAVEELEDE
+724 
-736 ADATVE
+736 
-742 QAMDQP
+742 P
-748 ISQLPKRAA
+748 IAHLPKRTS
-757 QELPDKIQ
+757 QELPSKIQ

-789 AYKRQGIDFDL
+789 AYKRQGLDFDL
-800 EQKSGEMPSNLGVD
+800 EQKSAQTPSNLGVD

>member
-37 GVNGVDFMVFNTDA
+37 GVNGVDFMVCNTDA

-73 GAGADPEIGRKAA
+73 GAGADPEIGRQAA
-86 EESISEIQHMLETGT
+86 EESIGEIQNMLETGT
-101 KMCFITAGMGGG
+101 KMCFVTAGMGGG

-127 DMGILTVG
+127 EMGILTVG
-135 IVTSPFGFEGKI
+135 IVTSPFAFEGKI
-147 RKAQAEEGIKAM
+147 RKAQAEKGISAM
-159 REAVDSLIVIN
+159 REVVDSLIVIN

-187 AKADAVLAGAAK
+187 EKADEVLAGAAK

-232 GEGTGSNRAALAI
+232 GEGTGSDRAEHAI
-245 EAALDSPLLNDN
+245 SAALDSPLLNDN

-269 TSGSGE
+269 TSASGE

-306 AEEEGSK
+306 AKEEGSK

-336 VVKYDLDTQESQVH
+336 VVKYDLEPQVQTQEVIATQES
-350 TQEVLAVE
+350 
-358 EIIEEAPAPVAET
+358 IEEAPELIADS

-378 LGEAEEE
+378 LGEA
-385 EMTMPAPLME
+385 
-395 EAPEAKD
+395 
-402 EVEMDEAPEME
+402 
-413 ASPEMET
+413 
-420 TIELEETP
+420 
-428 EVTAHDEFE
+428 
-437 VEDVIELEETPEVL
+437 
-451 TVEEEEDPMMGFPQ
+451 EEEEDPMMGFPQ
-465 MPEEDHEE
+465 MPEENHEE
-473 RFESTIESDTHLD
+473 RFEGTIESNTNLD

-498 EDEDEPIHER
+498 EEEDEEAR
-508 IVSAEE
+508 ESIVSAEE
-514 ASILSVVEETE
+514 ASV
-525 SEEFEE
+525 
-531 LPIAEETKEAEEAAE
+531 LPVAEETKEIEDGDEH
-546 PTLAGGWDLFSNAH
+546 TLEGGWDLFSSAQ

-574 EDDGEVS
+574 ENDGAAS
-581 LELDTPEEEETPF
+581 MELDTPEEEETPF
-594 DAPAPAAR
+594 DAPAPEAR
-602 ENHHGMVEAQAAPA
+602 ENNHGMVEAQPAPA

-621 DAPIEEEETTFSLD
+621 DAPIEDEEITFSLD
-635 DIDGDGFSLE
+635 DVEGDGFSLE
-645 IEEADTPRA
+645 IEEVDTPRA

-698 DMQPEASVDA
+698 DMQPEAAVDA
-708 LEVSTMEE
+708 TEVTTLEE

-724 KSSEAVEELEDE
+724 KASEAVEELEE
-736 ADATVE
+736 DAESSVE
-742 QAMDQP
+742 QTMDQP

-757 QELPDKIQ
+757 QELPSKIQ

-789 AYKRQGIDFDL
+789 AYKRQGLDVDL
-800 EQKSGEMPSNLGVD
+800 EQKSGEKPSNLGVD

>member
-37 GVNGVDFMVFNTDA
+37 GVNGVDFMVCNTDA

-73 GAGADPEIGRKAA
+73 GAGADPEIGRQAA
-86 EESISEIQHMLETGT
+86 EESIDEIQNMLETGT

-180 LGFRNAF
+180 LGFGNAF
-187 AKADAVLAGAAK
+187 AKADEVLAGAAK

-232 GEGTGSNRAALAI
+232 GEGTGSNRAELAI
-245 EAALDSPLLNDN
+245 GAALDSPLLNDN

-336 VVKYDLDTQESQVH
+336 VVKYELDTQESQVH
-350 TQEVLAVE
+350 TQEVVTAQ
-358 EIIEEAPAPVAET
+358 EIIEEAPAPVADT

-385 EMTMPAPLME
+385 EVAMPAPLME
-395 EAPEAKD
+395 EALEVED

-413 ASPEMET
+413 AA
-420 TIELEETP
+420 IELEETS
-428 EVTAHDEFE
+428 E
-437 VEDVIELEETPEVL
+437 VEAAED
-451 TVEEEEDPMMGFPQ
+451 EEDPMMGFPQ

-473 RFESTIESDTHLD
+473 RFKGTIESDSDLD

-498 EDEDEPIHER
+498 EDEDEEAHES

-514 ASILSVVEETE
+514 ASILPVMEEAE
-525 SEEFEE
+525 NEEFEE
-531 LPIAEETKEAEEAAE
+531 LPVGDETKEIEEAAE
-546 PTLAGGWDLFSNAH
+546 TNLAGGWDLFSTAH

-581 LELDTPEEEETPF
+581 MEMDTPTEEETPF

-602 ENHHGMVEAQAAPA
+602 ENNHGMVEAQAAPA

-621 DAPIEEEETTFSLD
+621 DAPIEEEKETTFSLD

-645 IEEADTPRA
+645 IEEVDTPRA

-708 LEVSTMEE
+708 VEVSTMEE
-716 DPDLKFEV
+716 DPDLKFEI
-724 KSSEAVEELEDE
+724 KASEVAEELEEE
-736 ADATVE
+736 ANATVE

-757 QELPDKIQ
+757 QELPNKIQ

-789 AYKRQGIDFDL
+789 AYKRQGLDVDL
-800 EQKSGEMPSNLGVD
+800 EQKSGEKPSNLGVD
-814 SEGNI
+814 PEGNI

>member
-37 GVNGVDFMVFNTDA
+37 GVNGVDFMVCNTDA

-73 GAGADPEIGRKAA
+73 GAGADPKIGRQAA
-86 EESISEIQHMLETGT
+86 EESIGEIQNILETGT

-187 AKADAVLAGAAK
+187 EKADEVLAGAAK

-232 GEGTGSNRAALAI
+232 GEGTGSNRAELAI
-245 EAALDSPLLNDN
+245 GAALDSPLLNDN

-322 FPTGTRVLPTDKVE
+322 FPTGTRMLPTDKVE
-336 VVKYDLDTQESQVH
+336 VVKYNLDTQESQVH
-350 TQEVLAVE
+350 AQEVIATQ
-358 EIIEEAPAPVAET
+358 EIIEATPSPVAEDN
-371 SERIVMD
+371 ERIVMD

-385 EMTMPAPLME
+385 EAAMPAPLME
-395 EAPEAKD
+395 EAPE
-402 EVEMDEAPEME
+402 VEMDEAPEME
-413 ASPEMET
+413 TA
-420 TIELEETP
+420 IELEETP
-428 EVTAHDEFE
+428 EVMAHDELEAE
-437 VEDVIELEETPEVL
+437 VAD
-451 TVEEEEDPMMGFPQ
+451 EEEDPMMGFPQ

-473 RFESTIESDTHLD
+473 RFEDTIESDTNLD

-498 EDEDEPIHER
+498 EEEDEEAHES

-514 ASILSVVEETE
+514 ASILPVVDEVED
-525 SEEFEE
+525 EEFEE
-531 LPIAEETKEAEEAAE
+531 LPVGEETEEVEEAAE
-546 PTLAGGWDLFSNAH
+546 PNLAGGWDLFSTAH

-581 LELDTPEEEETPF
+581 MEFDTPTEEKTPF
-594 DAPAPAAR
+594 DAPAPADR
-602 ENHHGMVEAQAAPA
+602 ENNHGMVEAQAAPA

-621 DAPIEEEETTFSLD
+621 DAPIEEESTFSLD

-645 IEEADTPRA
+645 IEEVDTLRA

-698 DMQPEASVDA
+698 GMQPEASVDA
-708 LEVSTMEE
+708 VEVSTMEE
-716 DPDLKFEV
+716 DPDLKFEI
-724 KSSEAVEELEDE
+724 KASEVVEELKEE
-736 ADATVE
+736 AEASVE

-757 QELPDKIQ
+757 QELPNKIQ

-789 AYKRQGIDFDL
+789 AYKRQGLDVDL
-800 EQKSGEMPSNLGVD
+800 EQKSGEKPSSLGVD

>member
-1 MDDGLQF
+1 
-8 NLPKNRSSVI
+8 
-18 KVIGV
+18 
-23 GGGGSNAVNHMKNV
+23 MKNV
-37 GVNGVDFMVFNTDA
+37 GVNGVDFMVCNTDA

-73 GAGADPEIGRKAA
+73 GAGADPEIGRQAA
-86 EESISEIQHMLETGT
+86 VESIDEIQSILETGT

-147 RKAQAEEGIKAM
+147 RKAQSEEGIKAM

-187 AKADAVLAGAAK
+187 AKADEVLAGAAK

-232 GEGTGSNRAALAI
+232 GEGEGPDRAVTAI
-245 EAALDSPLLNDN
+245 GAALDSPLLNDN
-257 QIKGAQNVLLLL
+257 HIKGAKNILLLL

-275 HEVTIDEI
+275 HEITIDEI

-291 REAGGNANVIMGIGA
+291 REAGGNANVIMGIGD
-306 AEEEGSK
+306 AEEVGSK

-336 VVKYDLDTQESQVH
+336 VVKYDLESQDTPAVVAVEVPSAKVELDTQEP
-350 TQEVLAVE
+350 TLEME
-358 EIIEEAPAPVAET
+358 ERV
-371 SERIVMD
+371 VMD

-385 EMTMPAPLME
+385 EAPVFAAE
-395 EAPEAKD
+395 QETPGA
-402 EVEMDEAPEME
+402 EVEEDFETEA
-413 ASPEMET
+413 
-420 TIELEETP
+420 
-428 EVTAHDEFE
+428 EFQQ
-437 VEDVIELEETPEVL
+437 
-451 TVEEEEDPMMGFPQ
+451 EDPMVGFPQ

-473 RFESTIESDTHLD
+473 RFEGTIQENAFID
-486 EEPTVHVLEWDL
+486 EEPTVHVLEWDM
-498 EDEDEPIHER
+498 EDEDEEVQER
-508 IVSAEE
+508 IVAAEE
-514 ASILSVVEETE
+514 MSILPVNEEIEEPEME
-525 SEEFEE
+525 SEAFDQDAQQ
-531 LPIAEETKEAEEAAE
+531 LS
-546 PTLAGGWDLFSNAH
+546 GGWDLFSTVDSS
-560 EPEEEEIELTFVDD
+560 EEEEMELTFVDD
-574 EDDGEVS
+574 TDEEAQSTEVAHAM
-581 LELDTPEEEETPF
+581 ETQEEVEYEF
-594 DAPAPAAR
+594 DAPAPAQMER
-602 ENHHGMVEAQAAPA
+602 STGMIESKQEEFPQALEAPLSEDLDQDSEGAAFTL
-616 MPEAM
+616 
-621 DAPIEEEETTFSLD
+621 DDIEGDGFTLEFDNEETTFEQD
-635 DIDGDGFSLE
+635 
-645 IEEADTPRA
+645 
-654 EDKEAPEERDYDP
+654 EDEPEERDYDP
-667 FEMSLSDMPELKA
+667 FDMSLSEMPDLKM
-680 KADLEVVESS
+680 KADMEGVESS
-690 FTLPSTEF
+690 FKLPSSEF
-698 DMQPEASVDA
+698 DLKPQASVDPT
-708 LEVSTMEE
+708 EVDTLDDPELRFEIKETAQTYEE
-716 DPDLKFEV
+716 ETETSLDVDMDL
-724 KSSEAVEELEDE
+724 
-736 ADATVE
+736 
-742 QAMDQP
+742 P
-748 ISQLPKRAA
+748 IAHLPKRTA
-757 QELPDKIQ
+757 QELPSKIQ

-789 AYKRQGIDFDL
+789 AYKRQGLDFDL
-800 EQKSGEMPSNLGVD
+800 EQKSAQTPSNLGVD

>member
-1 MDDGLQF
+1 MMDDGLQF

-37 GVNGVDFMVFNTDA
+37 GVNGVDFMVCNTDA

-73 GAGADPEIGRKAA
+73 GAGADPEIGRQAA
-86 EESISEIQHMLETGT
+86 VESIDEIQSILETGT

-147 RKAQAEEGIKAM
+147 RKAQSEEGIKAM

-187 AKADAVLAGAAK
+187 AKADEVLAGAAK

-232 GEGTGSNRAALAI
+232 GSGEGQDRAATAI
-245 EAALDSPLLNDN
+245 GAALDSPLLNDN
-257 QIKGAQNVLLLL
+257 HIKGAKNVLLLL

-275 HEVTIDEI
+275 YEITIDEI

-291 REAGGNANVIMGIGA
+291 REAGGNANVIMGIGD
-306 AEEEGSK
+306 AEEAGSK

-336 VVKYDLDTQESQVH
+336 VVKYDLESQ
-350 TQEVLAVE
+350 
-358 EIIEEAPAPVAET
+358 EAPAVVAVEAPAAKVELET
-371 SERIVMD
+371 EEPTAEIQERVVMD
-378 LGEAEEE
+378 LGEDEEE
-385 EMTMPAPLME
+385 EAPVFTAPVNV
-395 EAPEAKD
+395 EA
-402 EVEMDEAPEME
+402 EVEA
-413 ASPEMET
+413 
-420 TIELEETP
+420 EL
-428 EVTAHDEFE
+428 
-437 VEDVIELEETPEVL
+437 
-451 TVEEEEDPMMGFPQ
+451 EEEDPMMGFPQ

-473 RFESTIESDTHLD
+473 RFEATIEEDAQID
-486 EEPTVHVLEWDL
+486 EEPTVHVLEWDM
-498 EDEDEPIHER
+498 EDEEQEAEER

-514 ASILSVVEETE
+514 MSILPIDEDIEDELEE
-525 SEEFEE
+525 
-531 LPIAEETKEAEEAAE
+531 PEAAAE
-546 PTLAGGWDLFSNAH
+546 PRAQEEPQELSGGWDLFSTVDDS
-560 EPEEEEIELTFVDD
+560 EEEEMELTFVDD
-574 EDDGEVS
+574 H
-581 LELDTPEEEETPF
+581 EEESPALTETPAFEADEAIDTEF
-594 DAPAPAAR
+594 DAPAPPQMER
-602 ENHHGMVEAQAAPA
+602 GTGMVETHIEEELPQALEAPLA
-616 MPEAM
+616 VNDLDEDGEGATFTL
-621 DAPIEEEETTFSLD
+621 DDIEGDGFALEFDEEETTFEQD
-635 DIDGDGFSLE
+635 QDE
-645 IEEADTPRA
+645 
-654 EDKEAPEERDYDP
+654 PEERDYDP
-667 FEMSLSDMPELKA
+667 FDMSLSEMPELKM
-680 KADLEVVESS
+680 KADMEGVESS
-690 FTLPSTEF
+690 FTLPSAEF
-698 DMQPEASVDA
+698 DMKPEATSAPAEVDT
-708 LEVSTMEE
+708 LD
-716 DPDLKFEV
+716 DPELRFEV
-724 KSSEAVEELEDE
+724 KQSAHIAPVEEEAETSLEVD
-736 ADATVE
+736 
-742 QAMDQP
+742 MDMP
-748 ISQLPKRAA
+748 IAHLPKRTA
-757 QELPDKIQ
+757 QELPSKIQ

-789 AYKRQGIDFDL
+789 AYKRQGLDFDL
-800 EQKSGEMPSNLGVD
+800 EQKSVQTPSNLGVD

>member
-37 GVNGVDFMVFNTDA
+37 GVNGVDFMVCNTDA

-73 GAGADPEIGRKAA
+73 GAGADPEIGRQAA
-86 EESISEIQHMLETGT
+86 EESIGEIQNMLETGT
-101 KMCFITAGMGGG
+101 KMCFVTAGMGGG

-127 DMGILTVG
+127 EMDILTVG
-135 IVTSPFGFEGKI
+135 IVTSPFAFEGKI
-147 RKAQAEEGIKAM
+147 RKVQAEKGISAM
-159 REAVDSLIVIN
+159 REVVDSLIVIN

-187 AKADAVLAGAAK
+187 EKADEVLAGAAK

-232 GEGTGSNRAALAI
+232 GEGTGNNRAEHAI
-245 EAALDSPLLNDN
+245 SAALDSPLLNDN

-269 TSGSGE
+269 TSASGE

-291 REAGGNANVIMGIGA
+291 REAGGNTNVIMGIGA
-306 AEEEGSK
+306 AKEEGSK

-336 VVKYDLDTQESQVH
+336 VVKYDLDTQESQVQNQEVIA
-350 TQEVLAVE
+350 TQES
-358 EIIEEAPAPVAET
+358 IEEAPEPISDS

-378 LGEAEEE
+378 LGEADEEE
-385 EMTMPAPLME
+385 VSMPAPRTEVESEME
-395 EAPEAKD
+395 GAVEDKD
-402 EVEMDEAPEME
+402 ELKME
-413 ASPEMET
+413 AA
-420 TIELEETP
+420 IESKEIS
-428 EVTAHDEFE
+428 EVMT
-437 VEDVIELEETPEVL
+437 
-451 TVEEEEDPMMGFPQ
+451 EEEEDPMIGFPQ
-465 MPEEDHEE
+465 MPEENHEE
-473 RFESTIESDTHLD
+473 RFDGTIESDTNLD
-486 EEPTVHVLEWDL
+486 DEPTVHVLEWDL
-498 EDEDEPIHER
+498 GEEDEEARES

-514 ASILSVVEETE
+514 ATVLPVTEEIEETE
-525 SEEFEE
+525 GATEQ
-531 LPIAEETKEAEEAAE
+531 
-546 PTLAGGWDLFSNAH
+546 TLEGGWDLFSTAR

-574 EDDGEVS
+574 ENNGEAS
-581 LELDTPEEEETPF
+581 MELNTQEEEETPF

-602 ENHHGMVEAQAAPA
+602 ENNHGMVEAQTAPV

-621 DAPIEEEETTFSLD
+621 DAPIEDEETTFSLD
-635 DIDGDGFSLE
+635 DVAGDGFTLE
-645 IEEADTPRA
+645 IEEVDTLRV

-698 DMQPEASVDA
+698 DFQPEAAMDA
-708 LEVSTMEE
+708 AEVSTLEE
-716 DPDLKFEV
+716 DPDLKFEI
-724 KSSEAVEELEDE
+724 KATEAVEELEE
-736 ADATVE
+736 DAESSVE
-742 QAMDQP
+742 QTMDQP

-757 QELPDKIQ
+757 QELPSKIQ

-789 AYKRQGIDFDL
+789 AYKRQGLDVDL
-800 EQKSGEMPSNLGVD
+800 EQKSGEKPSNLGVD